1 MGKCSVH
8 RNIPLSPR
16 CARTLP
22 FGRAGRRGPDGARRR
37 ADAARR
43 SASRIHRGAPVW
55 DAMRTRSLHSASLA
69 LGSGHAASILCA
81 RQSAPGADVRPQSI
95 SKSRKSVQPL
105 RNGLNAALA
114 ARTGLSNSSVARLRC
129 RFTGC
134 CIRSPRSRLASPM
147 RSQNSQ
153 RLLRKATGPCHRGEI
168 AYSTEERFP

>member
-43 SASRIHRGAPVW
+43 SASRTHRGAPVW

-69 LGSGHAASILCA
+69 LGSGHAASILYA

-114 ARTGLSNSSVARLRC
+114 AR
-129 RFTGC
+129 
-134 CIRSPRSRLASPM
+134 
-147 RSQNSQ
+147 RSQQFMGCS
-153 RLLRKATGPCHRGEI
+153 LALSLHRVLYSI
-168 AYSTEERFP
+168 AALTSCFPDEKPEFPTSSEKGDGSMP